1 MIRKNKNPHR
11 PLYREIVRDAF
22 ATTWRERK
30 LWIFALF
37 AGVLQTGGVYDVIL
51 LSIRR
56 MPEQVRTLFSGNG
69 WQAML
74 AIEKRFS
81 GVDAVQ
87 STFGF
92 LTFIQG
98 MLLAILIILA
108 IWALSAVA
116 QGALTYALGTRSRGK
131 GPTFREALTVGARN
145 LWPIVTL
152 NIFTLG
158 LIWLARF
165 IVLLPFAISIQNPSL
180 VSIFA
185 YYLSFLLFLLAS
197 VALTAIHFFALN
209 AVILEKS
216 HLWPAIRQAFNAL
229 KESWMLV
236 LEIGA
241 ILFLV
246 GATALAVGVIV
257 FVIAAVPLFLFM
269 IATALLQLWTLLWIA
284 TALGIALFFAVMIS
298 AGAWAIA
305 FQYAAWQQLFQRVA
319 SGTASA
325 KVIRWI
331 RWWVG
336 HAA

>member
-1 MIRKNKNPHR
+1 
-11 PLYREIVRDAF
+11 V
-22 ATTWRERK
+22 
-30 LWIFALF
+30 
-37 AGVLQTGGVYDVIL
+37 Q
-51 LSIRR
+51 
-56 MPEQVRTLFSGNG
+56 TLFDGRG

-81 GVDAVQ
+81 GMDTLQ

-92 LTFIQG
+92 LSFLQG
-98 MLLAILIILA
+98 LLLAVLIILA
-108 IWALSAVA
+108 IWAFSAVS
-116 QGALTYALGTRSRGK
+116 QGALAYALGTRSRGR
-131 GPTFREALTVGARN
+131 GPSFREALTVGARH
-145 LWPIVTL
+145 LWPVLTL
-152 NIFTLG
+152 NVFTLG

-180 VSIFA
+180 ISIFA
-185 YYLSFLLFLLAS
+185 YYLSFLAFLLAS
-197 VALTAIHFFALN
+197 VALTAVHLFALN
-209 AVILEKS
+209 AVILEKA
-216 HLWPAIRQAFNAL
+216 HLWPAICQAYAAA
-229 KESWMLV
+229 KRSWMLV

-246 GATALAVGVIV
+246 GTIALACGVIL

-269 IATALLQLWTLLWIA
+269 IAAALMQYWTLLWIA
-284 TALGIALFFAVMIS
+284 TVLGIALFFVIMIS

-305 FQYAAWQQLFQRVA
+305 FQYAAWQQLYQRVG